1 MWSHFCRSNAISF
14 GQKSVSN
21 SLSTNQIL
29 FFVPKANLLLYEQKK
44 NTKRFVLFVNFFANR
59 AQNQTKNLI

>member
-44 NTKRFVLFVNFFANR
+44 NTKWFVLFVNFFANR
-59 AQNQTKNLI
+59 VQNQTKNLI